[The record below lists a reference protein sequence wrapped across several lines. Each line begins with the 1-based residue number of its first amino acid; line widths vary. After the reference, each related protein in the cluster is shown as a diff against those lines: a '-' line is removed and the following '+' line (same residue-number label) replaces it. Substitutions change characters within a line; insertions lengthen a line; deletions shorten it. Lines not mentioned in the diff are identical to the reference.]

1 MYKIRE
7 KYEDYDGNE
16 RVEESYFNLTK
27 AEITDMELTTEGGM
41 SAMLNR
47 IIAAKDTSKLIAV
60 FKDLILRSYGQKS
73 PDGRRFIKSDELTK
87 EFTETPA
94 YSQIYLRLATDD
106 KAATEF
112 VNNVIPKDLQKEVK
126 AAQGKYQQN
135 SGCIV
140 ISCL

>member
-16 RVEESYFNLTK
+16 RVEEFYFNLTK

-73 PDGRRFIKSDELTK
+73 PDGRRFIKTDENGVPLSK
-87 EFTETPA
+87 AFSETQA
-94 YSQIYLRLATDD
+94 YSDLYMELATDAD
-106 KAATEF
+106 FAGKFINAIMPQGMTSENSVA
-112 VNNVIPKDLQKEVK
+112 PKSVSETH
-126 AAQGKYQQN
+126 
-135 SGCIV
+135 
-140 ISCL
+140 

>member
-1 MYKIRE
+1 MYKIIE
-7 KYEDYDGNE
+7 KYEDYDGNV
-16 RVEESYFNLTK
+16 RVEEFYFNLTK

-47 IIAAKDTSKLIAV
+47 IIAAKDTPKLIAV
-60 FKDLILRSYGQKS
+60 FKDLILKSYGQKS
-73 PDGRRFIKSDELTK
+73 PDARRFIKNDELTK

-106 KAATEF
+106 KAAAEF

-126 AAQGKYQQN
+126 AAQGN
-135 SGCIV
+135 V
-140 ISCL
+140 IPAEFNK

>member
-16 RVEESYFNLTK
+16 RVEEFYFNLTK

-112 VNNVIPKDLQKEVK
+112 VNNVIPKDLQNEVK
-126 AAQGKYQQN
+126 AAQGT
-135 SGCIV
+135 V
-140 ISCL
+140 IPAEFNK

>member
-16 RVEESYFNLTK
+16 RVEEFYFNLTK

-126 AAQGKYQQN
+126 AAEGN
-135 SGCIV
+135 V
-140 ISCL
+140 IPAEFNK

>member
-7 KYEDYDGNE
+7 TYEDYDGNE
-16 RVEESYFNLTK
+16 RVEEFYFNLTK

-41 SAMLNR
+41 SAMLKK
-47 IIAAKDTSKLIAV
+47 IIAAKDTTKLIAV

-94 YSQIYLRLATDD
+94 YSQIYIRLATDD

-112 VNNVIPKDLQKEVK
+112 INNVIPKDLQTEAK
-126 AAQGKYQQN
+126 AAQA
-135 SGCIV
+135 SV
-140 ISCL
+140 ISADFNK

>member
-16 RVEESYFNLTK
+16 RVEEFYFNLTK

-41 SAMLNR
+41 SALLNR

-126 AAQGKYQQN
+126 AAQGN
-135 SGCIV
+135 V
-140 ISCL
+140 IPAEFNK

>member
-16 RVEESYFNLTK
+16 RVEEFYFNLTK

-60 FKDLILRSYGQKS
+60 CKDLILRSYGQKS

-126 AAQGKYQQN
+126 AAQGN
-135 SGCIV
+135 V
-140 ISCL
+140 IPAEFNK

>member
-16 RVEESYFNLTK
+16 RVEEFYFNLTK

-112 VNNVIPKDLQKEVK
+112 VNNVIPKDLQREVK
-126 AAQGKYQQN
+126 AAEGN
-135 SGCIV
+135 V
-140 ISCL
+140 IPAEFNK

>member
-16 RVEESYFNLTK
+16 RVKEFYFNLTK
-27 AEITDMELTTEGGM
+27 AEITEMELTTEGGM

-126 AAQGKYQQN
+126 AAQGN
-135 SGCIV
+135 V
-140 ISCL
+140 IPAEFNK

>member
-16 RVEESYFNLTK
+16 RVEEFYFNLTK

-126 AAQGKYQQN
+126 AAQGN
-135 SGCIV
+135 V
-140 ISCL
+140 IPDEFNK

>member
-16 RVEESYFNLTK
+16 RVEEFYFNLTK

-126 AAQGKYQQN
+126 AAQGN
-135 SGCIV
+135 V
-140 ISCL
+140 IHAEFNK

>member
-16 RVEESYFNLTK
+16 RVEEFYFNLTK

-126 AAQGKYQQN
+126 AAQGN
-135 SGCIV
+135 V
-140 ISCL
+140 IPAELSK

>member
-16 RVEESYFNLTK
+16 RVEEFYFNLTK

-112 VNNVIPKDLQKEVK
+112 VNNVIPKDLQREVK
-126 AAQGKYQQN
+126 AAQGN
-135 SGCIV
+135 V
-140 ISCL
+140 IPAEFNK

>member
-16 RVEESYFNLTK
+16 RVEEFYFNLTK

-126 AAQGKYQQN
+126 AAEGN
-135 SGCIV
+135 V
-140 ISCL
+140 IPAEFSK

>member
-16 RVEESYFNLTK
+16 RVEEFYFNLTK

-60 FKDLILRSYGQKS
+60 FKGLILRSYGQKS

-112 VNNVIPKDLQKEVK
+112 VNNVIPKDLQNEVK
-126 AAQGKYQQN
+126 AAQGN
-135 SGCIV
+135 V
-140 ISCL
+140 IPAEFNK

>member
-16 RVEESYFNLTK
+16 RIEEFYFNLTK

-47 IIAAKDTSKLIAV
+47 IIAAKDISKLIAV

-126 AAQGKYQQN
+126 AAQGN
-135 SGCIV
+135 V
-140 ISCL
+140 IPAEFSK

>member
-1 MYKIRE
+1 
-7 KYEDYDGNE
+7 
-16 RVEESYFNLTK
+16 
-27 AEITDMELTTEGGM
+27 MELTTEGGM

-126 AAQGKYQQN
+126 AAQGN
-135 SGCIV
+135 V
-140 ISCL
+140 IPAEFNK

>member
-1 MYKIRE
+1 MYKVHE
-7 KYEDYDGNE
+7 KYTDYDGNE
-16 RVEESYFNLTK
+16 RVEDFYFNLTK

-60 FKDLILRSYGQKS
+60 FKDLILKSYGQKS
-73 PDGRRFIKSDELTK
+73 ADGRRFIKSEELTK

-112 VNNVIPKDLQKEVK
+112 VNNVIPRDLQNEVK
-126 AAQGKYQQN
+126 KAQG
-135 SGCIV
+135 SV
-140 ISCL
+140 IPGDFNK

>member
-16 RVEESYFNLTK
+16 RVEEFYFNLTK

-94 YSQIYLRLATDD
+94 YSQIYIRLATDD

-126 AAQGKYQQN
+126 AAQGN
-135 SGCIV
+135 V
-140 ISCL
+140 IPNEFNK

>member
-1 MYKIRE
+1 MYKILE

-16 RVEESYFNLTK
+16 RVEEFYFNLTK

-126 AAQGKYQQN
+126 AAQGN
-135 SGCIV
+135 V
-140 ISCL
+140 IPAEFSK

>member
-16 RVEESYFNLTK
+16 RVEEFYFNLTK

-60 FKDLILRSYGQKS
+60 FKELILRSYGQKS

-126 AAQGKYQQN
+126 AAQGN
-135 SGCIV
+135 V
-140 ISCL
+140 IPAEFNK

>member
-1 MYKIRE
+1 MYKVHE
-7 KYEDYDGNE
+7 KYTDYDGNE
-16 RVEESYFNLTK
+16 RVEDFYFNLTK

-60 FKDLILRSYGQKS
+60 FKDLILKSYGQKS
-73 PDGRRFIKSDELTK
+73 ADGRRFIKSKELTK

-112 VNNVIPKDLQKEVK
+112 VNNVIPRDLQNEVK
-126 AAQGKYQQN
+126 KAQG
-135 SGCIV
+135 SV
-140 ISCL
+140 IPGDFNK

>member
-16 RVEESYFNLTK
+16 RVEEFYFNLTK

-47 IIAAKDTSKLIAV
+47 IIAAKDTSKRIAV

-126 AAQGKYQQN
+126 AAQGN
-135 SGCIV
+135 V
-140 ISCL
+140 IPAEFNK

>member
-16 RVEESYFNLTK
+16 RVEEFYFNLTK

-73 PDGRRFIKSDELTK
+73 PDGRSL
-87 EFTETPA
+87 
-94 YSQIYLRLATDD
+94 LRLLHIHRSISDWQLT
-106 KAATEF
+106 
-112 VNNVIPKDLQKEVK
+112 IRLQLSLLTTSFRRICRKK
-126 AAQGKYQQN
+126 
-135 SGCIV
+135 
-140 ISCL
+140 

>member
-16 RVEESYFNLTK
+16 RVEEFYFNLTK

-126 AAQGKYQQN
+126 AAQGN
-135 SGCIV
+135 V
-140 ISCL
+140 IPAELNK

>member
-16 RVEESYFNLTK
+16 RVEEFYFNLTK

-112 VNNVIPKDLQKEVK
+112 VNNVIPKDLQNEVK
-126 AAQGKYQQN
+126 AAQGN
-135 SGCIV
+135 V
-140 ISCL
+140 IPAEFNK

>member
-16 RVEESYFNLTK
+16 RVEEFYFNLTK

-126 AAQGKYQQN
+126 AAQGN
-135 SGCIV
+135 V
-140 ISCL
+140 IPTEFNK

>member
-16 RVEESYFNLTK
+16 RVEEFYFNLTK

-41 SAMLNR
+41 SAMLDR
-47 IIAAKDTSKLIAV
+47 IIAAKDTAKLIAV

-126 AAQGKYQQN
+126 AAQG
-135 SGCIV
+135 SV
-140 ISCL
+140 IPAEFSK

>member
-16 RVEESYFNLTK
+16 RVEEFYFNLTK

-47 IIAAKDTSKLIAV
+47 IIAAKDTAKLIAV

-126 AAQGKYQQN
+126 AAQGN
-135 SGCIV
+135 V
-140 ISCL
+140 IPTEFNK

>member
-16 RVEESYFNLTK
+16 RVEEFYFNLTK

-126 AAQGKYQQN
+126 AAQGN
-135 SGCIV
+135 V
-140 ISCL
+140 IPSEFNK

>member
-16 RVEESYFNLTK
+16 RVEEFYFNLTK

-126 AAQGKYQQN
+126 AAQGN
-135 SGCIV
+135 V
-140 ISCL
+140 IPAEFNK

>member
-16 RVEESYFNLTK
+16 RVEEFYFNLTK

-126 AAQGKYQQN
+126 AAQGNAIPAEFNK
-135 SGCIV
+135 
-140 ISCL
+140 

>member
-16 RVEESYFNLTK
+16 RVEEFYFNLTK

-41 SAMLNR
+41 SAMLDR

-126 AAQGKYQQN
+126 AAQGN
-135 SGCIV
+135 V
-140 ISCL
+140 IPAEFSK